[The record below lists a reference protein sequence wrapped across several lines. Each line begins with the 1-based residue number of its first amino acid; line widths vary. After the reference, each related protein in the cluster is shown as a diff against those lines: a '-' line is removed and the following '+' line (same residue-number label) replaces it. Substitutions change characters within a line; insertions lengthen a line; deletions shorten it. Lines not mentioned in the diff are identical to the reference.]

1 MEFDEMK
8 LIWDSQNNEPLYAIN
23 QEALNRKIQHKSKSV
38 TRTLDF
44 VDVMMIA
51 VNFLVGILL
60 IVDNWL
66 ESGQTYEYV
75 LPVVYLGF
83 FVYALYRRF
92 ARKQEVIGFD
102 ETILGKLGKAIW
114 QAEYLIK
121 QSSSMMIWYML
132 PTLLVVN
139 VTLFLN
145 ENGWMGLALTAV
157 VLPLTYFGGRWE
169 VQKFYMPKKRELEAL
184 REILLQ
190 ADEQSVA

>member
-38 TRTLDF
+38 SRALDF

-51 VNFLVGILL
+51 VNLLVGILL

-75 LPVVYLGF
+75 LPVLYLGF

-102 ETILGKLGKAIW
+102 ETILGKLEKAIW